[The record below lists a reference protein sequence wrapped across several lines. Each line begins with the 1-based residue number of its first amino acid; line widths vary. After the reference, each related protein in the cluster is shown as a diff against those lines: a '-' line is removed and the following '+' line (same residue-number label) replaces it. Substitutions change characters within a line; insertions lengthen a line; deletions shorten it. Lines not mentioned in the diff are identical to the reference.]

1 MKAVECK
8 SRTNGIW
15 VLGPARTDTKWFHEW
30 VLPYAEAVY
39 FIKGRL
45 NFDSNTQVK
54 HKNAPFPS
62 MLILYSRIRFDEGAV
77 MSSLEP
83 TPKAY
88 EIWKTFPRG
97 TRSRCIRAVLKD
109 AQAAH
114 DLAELLDHKD
124 RALNIARNK
133 IRRLELS
140 NDELRVFG
148 CQCVVSGV
156 SPKEVSE

>member
-1 MKAVECK
+1 MGTHIVNL
-8 SRTNGIW
+8 S
-15 VLGPARTDTKWFHEW
+15 LD
-30 VLPYAEAVY
+30 
-39 FIKGRL
+39 
-45 NFDSNTQVK
+45 
-54 HKNAPFPS
+54 
-62 MLILYSRIRFDEGAV
+62 DE
-77 MSSLEP
+77 
-83 TPKAY
+83 AY
-88 EIWKTFPRG
+88 EIWQTFPRG

-148 CQCVVSGV
+148 CKCVISGV
-156 SPKEVSE
+156 GPKEVSE